1 MSVIQKLL
9 DAEENKDLD
18 KFNKVMSEDFVWIK
32 HSTGEQINWGGIK
45 NKAHTGFLL
54 YSINRCWAGNQWYLS
69 LWQKN
74 KI

>member
-32 HSTGEQINWGGIK
+32 HSTGEQINFYIF
-45 NKAHTGFLL
+45 FL
-54 YSINRCWAGNQWYLS
+54 IIFR
-69 LWQKN
+69 
-74 KI
+74 